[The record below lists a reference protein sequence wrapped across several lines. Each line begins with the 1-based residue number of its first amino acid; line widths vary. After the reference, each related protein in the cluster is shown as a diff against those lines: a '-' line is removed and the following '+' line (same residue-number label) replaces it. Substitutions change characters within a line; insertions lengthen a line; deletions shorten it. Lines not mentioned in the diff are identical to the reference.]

1 MQTQRFILNVIVLSV
16 VTVVF
21 PLLAQEPKPT
31 CNHCSATYIP
41 KSELDAYTKRAIEN
55 KLVDQQV
62 RSVDLGKAQ
71 VGIGMV
77 TRGKLDLGSTSGD
90 AVAEHDQISE
100 VYYIIEG
107 SATLLTGPDLV
118 GAKQRPG
125 TLKTVKEQNGP
136 GFGAAS
142 IKNPVTHELKAGD
155 MIIIPAGTGHWF
167 TKIDD
172 HITYVMVRIDPDK
185 VVPLKSEAQ
194 SHTYLNKPYNAA
206 ERELLRR
213 NRIHER
219 SGDCRKAVTRA
230 QLQRCGRGCCGRG
243 SEDAG
248 TMLLIRMY
256 VTRLP

>member
-1 MQTQRFILNVIVLSV
+1 MQKHRVMLKVVALSV
-16 VTVVF
+16 LTIAF

-41 KSELDAYTKRAIEN
+41 KSELDAYTKRAMES

-62 RSVDLGKAQ
+62 RSADIGKAQ

-107 SATLLTGPDLV
+107 SATLLTGPDMV
-118 GAKQRPG
+118 GLKQRPS

-136 GFGAAS
+136 GFGATS

-155 MIIIPAGTGHWF
+155 MMIIPAGTGHWF

-194 SHTYLNKPYNAA
+194 SHTYLNKPYNPDQG
-206 ERELLRR
+206 
-213 NRIHER
+213 NF
-219 SGDCRKAVTRA
+219 
-230 QLQRCGRGCCGRG
+230 
-243 SEDAG
+243 
-248 TMLLIRMY
+248 
-256 VTRLP
+256 